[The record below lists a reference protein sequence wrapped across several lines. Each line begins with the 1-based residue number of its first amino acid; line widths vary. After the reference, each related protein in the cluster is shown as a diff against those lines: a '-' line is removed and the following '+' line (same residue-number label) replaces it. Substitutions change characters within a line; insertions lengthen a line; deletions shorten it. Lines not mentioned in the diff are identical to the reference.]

1 MKIHFKSVF
10 LPFLALFL
18 MSQVPPTK
26 KTPQKPNIL
35 MILVDDMGF
44 GELGV
49 YGSKYCQTP
58 NLDALAKQ
66 GVRFTNFYANST
78 VCSPTRAA
86 LMTGC
91 YPDLVGVPGVIRG
104 NKQNSWGYFSQKAI
118 TLPQTL
124 KTAGYQ
130 TAMVGKWHLGLEPE
144 NHPNR
149 RGFAHFHGFLED
161 MMDDYYTHL
170 REGKNWMRLNQQEV
184 DPEGHATDVFTGW
197 AIDYLH
203 AQKKNTTPFFLYL
216 AYNAPHFP
224 VQPPQEWLEKVK
236 KRNPNLTEKRAKLT
250 ALIEHLDDSIGKVLA
265 ALRQN
270 GQADNTLIVFSSDNG
285 GLLSDEADNGIW
297 KGGKQMM
304 YEGGIRVPTFAVWKN
319 NIKANRVTTHQA
331 LTMDLY
337 PTFCEVAGA
346 AIPKSING
354 TSILPALMGKPQAA
368 REKETIWVRRE
379 GGHYGGQEYYALRE
393 GHWKMLQNTPFEP
406 FQLFDMSKDSLET
419 TDLSKT
425 NTPIF
430 EALQKKMRTH
440 LQKAGIVNWQK

>member
-1 MKIHFKSVF
+1 MKSIIVLAIAILTLGFSV
-10 LPFLALFL
+10 A
-18 MSQVPPTK
+18 QA
-26 KTPQKPNIL
+26 QKPRPNIL
-35 MILVDDMGF
+35 MILVDDMGY

-58 NLDALAKQ
+58 NLDALAKE
-66 GVRFTNFYANST
+66 GVRFNNFYANST

-86 LMTGC
+86 LMTGR

-104 NKQNSWGYFSQKAI
+104 NKDNSWGYFSQKAV

-124 KTAGYQ
+124 KMVGYQ

-149 RGFAHFHGFLED
+149 RGFTFFHGFLED

-170 REGKNWMRLNQQEV
+170 REGKNWMRLNGQEV
-184 DPEGHATDVFTGW
+184 NPKGHATDIFSSW
-197 AIDYLH
+197 AIGYLNT
-203 AQKKNTTPFFLYL
+203 QKKSTQPFFLYL

-265 ALRQN
+265 TLRQN

-285 GLLSDEADNGIW
+285 GLLSDEADNGVW

-319 NIKANRVTTHQA
+319 KIKPQAQTNHQA
-331 LTMDLY
+331 LTMDLP
-337 PTFCEVAGA
+337 PTFCDVAGA
-346 AIPKSING
+346 
-354 TSILPALMGKPQAA
+354 TSPQNIDGSSLLPVLLGKTTPQND
-368 REKETIWVRRE
+368 KTKIWVRRE
-379 GGHYGGQEYYALRE
+379 GGPYGGQEYHALRQ
-393 GHWKMLQNTPFEP
+393 GNWKILQNTPFEP
-406 FQLFDMSKDSLET
+406 FQLFDLSKDSLET
-419 TDLSKT
+419 TDVRKANSA
-425 NTPIF
+425 IF
-430 EALQKKMRTH
+430 EDLQKKMRKH
-440 LQKAGIVNWQK
+440 VQKAGAVPWQK